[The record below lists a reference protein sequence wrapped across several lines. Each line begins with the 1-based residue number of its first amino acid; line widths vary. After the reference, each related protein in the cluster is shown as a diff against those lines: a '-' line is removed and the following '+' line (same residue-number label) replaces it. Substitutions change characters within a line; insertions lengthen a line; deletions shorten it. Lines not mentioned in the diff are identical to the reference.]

1 MAVSIPDVFHSPLVH
16 DSGTRDSAIWFGV
29 AYVVVQLLVL
39 GMQGS
44 AAMREPATRKA
55 FIDFATFASIAPLL
69 VAAGGFV
76 HGGARTGLW
85 IAAALINVAGA
96 LRGASGEW
104 VIHAVHFAERH
115 TLFVIISLG
124 EALVAIGAT
133 ASDLGLTLR
142 ILVGLT
148 SATAVACVVW
158 WVYFAFIPDVTEHTL
173 EHARGSQRGTA
184 ARDLFTFGHFPI
196 VVGIV
201 GYAVVAKHMVAAP
214 GHALSDADGWL
225 LIGALAILIGGCL
238 NIQWHVRRRLA
249 IERFVAVA
257 AIVVWVLAGDSLAG
271 WAVVG
276 GIAAILAV
284 MQSITWRRFRQR
296 ALADEPSSATTG
308 HT

>member
-1 MAVSIPDVFHSPLVH
+1 M
-16 DSGTRDSAIWFGV
+16 
-29 AYVVVQLLVL
+29 
-39 GMQGS
+39 
-44 AAMREPATRKA
+44 
-55 FIDFATFASIAPLL
+55 
-69 VAAGGFV
+69 AAGGFV
-76 HGGARTGLW
+76 HGDARTGLW
-85 IAAALINVAGA
+85 ISAALINVAGA
-96 LRGASGEW
+96 MRGASGEW
-104 VIHAVHFAERH
+104 VINPVHFAERH

-201 GYAVVAKHMVAAP
+201 GYAVVGYAVVAKHMVAAP

-249 IERFVAVA
+249 VERFVAVA
-257 AIVVWVLAGDSLAG
+257 LIAAWVLVGDSLAG
-271 WAVVG
+271 WAVVF
-276 GIAAILAV
+276 GIAGILAV
-284 MQSITWRRFRQR
+284 MQSITWRRFRE
-296 ALADEPSSATTG
+296 LAEVAG
-308 HT
+308 VR